1 MEDQRTK
8 FEFVETLHR
17 ENGKQNQVIIGSAD
31 FPNLPQDTE
40 LRKGIWCL
48 CYDHFEH
55 DLKEWTTLVNNGY
68 YDELKLPIKIRDG
81 CLNDFWLNS
90 IRDLISCVRRIHS
103 KRLYHG
109 GLHDRT
115 NYVFVDKC
123 LKIINI
129 KGSLDE
135 FESYEKREK
144 EKKKDITG
152 LLWMSD
158 NWFESIVKGGKRNW
172 PECDAFFK
180 HAKYVDTLGLGYK
193 DFVDKV
199 EGHPFLLSP
208 DDRMHL
214 FDVYESKRI
223 DPATC
228 QDVKHALT
236 SSDFDKFKNWN
247 SSSTLASMDSHM
259 LGVYHYNPNRK
270 STSHNPNHHKFTT
283 YGGSVKDLLRY
294 LRNLNHHYHEQKL
307 VVSMEDVDRRV
318 RTQFGGFLEQL
329 YKHL

>member
-1 MEDQRTK
+1 M
-8 FEFVETLHR
+8 
-17 ENGKQNQVIIGSAD
+17 
-31 FPNLPQDTE
+31 
-40 LRKGIWCL
+40 
-48 CYDHFEH
+48 
-55 DLKEWTTLVNNGY
+55 
-68 YDELKLPIKIRDG
+68 
-81 CLNDFWLNS
+81 
-90 IRDLISCVRRIHS
+90 
-103 KRLYHG
+103 
-109 GLHDRT
+109 
-115 NYVFVDKC
+115 
-123 LKIINI
+123 
-129 KGSLDE
+129 
-135 FESYEKREK
+135 
-144 EKKKDITG
+144 
-152 LLWMSD
+152 
-158 NWFESIVKGGKRNW
+158 
-172 PECDAFFK
+172 
-180 HAKYVDTLGLGYK
+180 
-193 DFVDKV
+193 

-214 FDVYESKRI
+214 FDVYERKRI

-247 SSSTLASMDSHM
+247 SASTLASMDSYM

-283 YGGSVKDLLRY
+283 YGWGVKDLLRY